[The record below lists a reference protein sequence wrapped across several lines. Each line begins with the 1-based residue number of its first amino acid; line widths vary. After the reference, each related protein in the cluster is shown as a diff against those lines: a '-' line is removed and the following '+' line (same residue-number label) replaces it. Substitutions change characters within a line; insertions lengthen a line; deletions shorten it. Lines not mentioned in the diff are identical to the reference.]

1 MANINICIQLDW
13 YIRIFYFMI
22 RIYVAVL
29 EYLFTWR
36 GERKRL
42 RNKLRNSK
50 TYEEWINNALELD
63 KF

>member
-1 MANINICIQLDW
+1 MANICIQL
-13 YIRIFYFMI
+13 IGILGIFYFMI

-50 TYEEWINNALELD
+50 LMKNGLIML
-63 KF
+63 